1 MGAKIIAAQVDG
13 IHGAYDAA
21 LDISP
26 NSAVILQPTARLEIV
41 SDEKQNIR
49 APAKSS
55 SAPAE
60 ESAPPRADNMEKPG
74 NWTKSS
80 WDPQFIY
87 WELVKACCLLHGY
100 EALDVIGIVNPE
112 TGEVWTNPTLDEL
125 ISLITGEAPAAEP
138 GPG

>member
-1 MGAKIIAAQVDG
+1 
-13 IHGAYDAA
+13 
-21 LDISP
+21 
-26 NSAVILQPTARLEIV
+26 
-41 SDEKQNIR
+41 
-49 APAKSS
+49 
-55 SAPAE
+55 
-60 ESAPPRADNMEKPG
+60 MEKPG